1 MSMPRTTLRHI
12 SLKTRVALAM
22 AAVFVT
28 VVGTLAVLGLR
39 YFETEFRNSLYTQ
52 QYALVSSLATSIDEK
67 IRITQDALNLSSRHL
82 SREALSDPELAQ
94 RSLDRMAALHSLF
107 DNGLFLISPEG
118 KVIAESPYKPDQRGR
133 DMTNRKFFQVA
144 AATLKPHISVPY
156 LSSDAPGQ
164 PALMMTS
171 PLLGERGELIGILQ
185 GSFDLLGRNF
195 LANLRQTKIGHSGY
209 VFITDLNRTM
219 IMHPDAIRLMSE
231 AARPGKNELYDQA
244 LTGFEGSG
252 PTVTSHGQAM
262 FSSFKRLSTT
272 GWILAANYPITEA
285 EAPLRQ
291 AQRYFLLALG
301 LGTGIVLLVAW
312 LIMHRLLAP
321 LATLTRHVQE
331 LPNKTGTNRL
341 LPVTSGG
348 EIGTL
353 MQASNAMVNA
363 LDAQQQT
370 LRDSEARFRSLT
382 ALSTDWYWEQDAE
395 FRFTQMSIERIR
407 ADIEPF
413 IGKTRWELPL
423 EGVTPGQ
430 WAEHRRLLEQ
440 HQPFRDF
447 VYQVRA
453 DNGELHTFSI
463 SGTPFF
469 DEQGVFRGY
478 RGVGSDITARM
489 TAEQRIEFLAYHD
502 TLTGLPNRLLLQDRF
517 EQAIAQ
523 AQRSNTRVALLFL
536 DLDSFKSIN
545 DTLGHHCGDA
555 LLKAVAER
563 LKECVRDTD
572 TISRQGGDE
581 FLIVL
586 RDLPDTDVAAEVMI
600 KIMDCLQAP
609 LVTHGN
615 EITTTVSMGATVF
628 PEDGTD
634 FETLLKKADLA
645 MYRAKEAGRNTY
657 RFFDEAMNAE
667 SVDHL
672 QLLGGLRRA
681 LERHEFMLHYQPQID
696 LASGKVIGVEALLR
710 WQHPELGLIEPQR
723 FIPVAEESGLIVP
736 IGQWVLFEACR
747 QAMAWQQAGLP
758 PLTMAVNFSGVQF
771 KRGDVEQSVRRALQ
785 ESGLAPA
792 LLELELTESILIQNV
807 DGVLA
812 SLQNLKQLGVQLSI
826 DDFGTGYS
834 SLAYL
839 KRFDIDRLKIDRTFV
854 RDLATDPDDA
864 AIVRAI
870 IQMAHS
876 LSLRT
881 IAEGVETEDM
891 LTQLRTF
898 GCDEVQGFL
907 FARPMPAADMAH
919 YLTTSVASA

>member
-1 MSMPRTTLRHI
+1 MIMPRPKPRHI

-22 AAVFVT
+22 SVLFIG
-28 VVGTLAVLGLR
+28 VVGAMALLGLR
-39 YFETEFRNSLYTQ
+39 YFEAEFRNSLYAQ
-52 QYALVSSLATSIDEK
+52 QYTLVSSLATSVDEK
-67 IRITQDALNLSSRHL
+67 IRITQDALNLSAQHL
-82 SREALSDPELAQ
+82 PHEALSDPELAQ
-94 RSLDRMAALHSLF
+94 RLLDRMAALHSLF
-107 DNGLFLISPEG
+107 DNGLFLISAEG
-118 KVIAESPYKPDQRGR
+118 KVIAESPYKPDRRGR
-133 DMTNRKFFQVA
+133 DITNRKFFQIT
-144 AATLKPHISVPY
+144 AATLKPHISSPY
-156 LSSDAPGQ
+156 LSSYLPGQ

-171 PLLGERGELIGILQ
+171 PLLNDRGELIGILQ

-195 LANLRQTKIGHSGY
+195 LANLNQIKIGHTGY
-209 VFITDLNRTM
+209 IFITDQERTV
-219 IMHPDAIRLMSE
+219 IMHPDSIRLMME
-231 AARPGKNELYDQA
+231 AARPGKNELYDRA
-244 LTGFEGSG
+244 LAGFEGSG

-272 GWILAANYPITEA
+272 GWILAANYPVAEA

-291 AQRYFLLALG
+291 AQRYFLLALA

-312 LIMHRLLAP
+312 LIMRRFMAP

-331 LPNKTGTNRL
+331 LPGKTGADRL
-341 LPVTSGG
+341 LSVNGG
-348 EIGTL
+348 GTEIDTL
-353 MQASNAMVNA
+353 MLASNTMVRT
-363 LDAQQQT
+363 LDQQQQT

-382 ALSTDWYWEQDAE
+382 ELSTDWYWEQDAE
-395 FRFTQMSIERIR
+395 FRFTQMSIGRIR
-407 ADIEPF
+407 ADVEPF

-423 EGVTPGQ
+423 EGVTPVQ
-430 WAEHRRLLEQ
+430 WAEHRKQLER
-440 HQPFRDF
+440 HEPFKNF

-463 SGTPFF
+463 SGTPIL
-469 DEQGVFRGY
+469 DEQGRFRGY
-478 RGVGSDITARM
+478 RGVGTDITDRM

-502 TLTGLPNRLLLQDRF
+502 PLTGLPNRLLLQDRF

-523 AQRSNTRVALLFL
+523 AQRDNSRVALLFL

-555 LLKAVAER
+555 LLKKVAER

-572 TISRQGGDE
+572 AISRQGGDE

-586 RDLPDTDVAAEVMI
+586 RDLPDADVAAEVMT
-600 KIMDCLQAP
+600 KVMERLQEP
-609 LVTHGN
+609 FTPDGHEVT
-615 EITTTVSMGATVF
+615 TSVSMGATIF
-628 PEDGTD
+628 PEDGND

-667 SVDHL
+667 TIDHL
-672 QLLGGLRRA
+672 QLLRGLRRA
-681 LERHEFMLHYQPQID
+681 LERHEFTLYYQPQID
-696 LASGKVIGVEALLR
+696 LASNKVIGVEALLR

-723 FIPVAEESGLIVP
+723 FVPVAEESGLIVP
-736 IGQWVLFEACR
+736 IGQWVLLEACR

-771 KRGDVEQSVRRALQ
+771 KRGDVEQSVRRALE
-785 ESGLAPA
+785 ESGLPPA

-807 DGVLA
+807 DGVLV
-812 SLQNLKQLGVQLSI
+812 SLQNLKRLGVQLSI

-870 IQMAHS
+870 IQMANS
-876 LSLRT
+876 LNLRT

-891 LTQLRTF
+891 LTQLRAF

-907 FARPMPAADMAH
+907 FARPMPATDMARFI
-919 YLTTSVASA
+919 SDQQDR

>member
-1 MSMPRTTLRHI
+1 MPRPILRHI

-22 AAVFVT
+22 GILFIG
-28 VVGTLAVLGLR
+28 VVGTMALLGLR
-39 YFETEFRNSLYTQ
+39 YFEAEFRNSLFAQ
-52 QYALVSSLATSIDEK
+52 QYTLVSSLATSVDEK
-67 IRITQDALNLSSRHL
+67 IRITQDALNLSANHL
-82 SREALSDPELAQ
+82 PREALSDPELAQ
-94 RSLDRMAALHSLF
+94 RLLDRMAALHSLF

-118 KVIAESPYKPDQRGR
+118 KVIAESPYKPDRRGR
-133 DMTNRKFFQVA
+133 DITNRKFFQVT
-144 AATLKPHISVPY
+144 AATLKPYISSPY
-156 LSSDAPGQ
+156 LSSYLPGQ

-171 PLLGERGELIGILQ
+171 PLLNDRGELIGILQ

-195 LANLRQTKIGHSGY
+195 LANLNQVKIGHSGY
-209 VFITDLNRTM
+209 VFITDQERTV
-219 IMHPDAIRLMSE
+219 IMHPDPIRLMME
-231 AARPGKNELYDQA
+231 AARPGKNELYDRA
-244 LTGFEGSG
+244 LAGFEGSG
-252 PTVTSHGQAM
+252 PTITSHGQAM

-272 GWILAANYPITEA
+272 GWILAANYPVAEA

-291 AQRYFLLALG
+291 AQRYFLLALA

-312 LIMHRLLAP
+312 LIMRRIMAP

-331 LPNKTGTNRL
+331 LPGKTGADRL

-353 MQASNAMVNA
+353 MQASNAMVRT
-363 LDAQQQT
+363 LDEQQQT

-382 ALSTDWYWEQDAE
+382 ELSTDWYWEQNAE
-395 FRFTQMSIERIR
+395 FRFTQMSIGRIR
-407 ADIEPF
+407 TDVEPF

-423 EGVTPGQ
+423 EGVTPAQ

-440 HQPFRDF
+440 HEPFKGF

-453 DNGELHTFSI
+453 DNGELHTFSV

-469 DEQGVFRGY
+469 DEQGLFRGY
-478 RGVGSDITARM
+478 RGVGSDITDRM

-502 TLTGLPNRLLLQDRF
+502 PLTGLPNRLLLQDRF
-517 EQAIAQ
+517 EQAVAQ
-523 AQRSNTRVALLFL
+523 AQRDNSRVALLFL

-555 LLKAVAER
+555 LLKKVAER

-572 TISRQGGDE
+572 AISRQGGDE

-586 RDLPDTDVAAEVMI
+586 RDLPDADVAAEVMT
-600 KIMDCLQAP
+600 KVMERLQEP
-609 LVTHGN
+609 FTPDGH
-615 EITTTVSMGATVF
+615 EMITTSVSIGATIF
-628 PEDGTD
+628 PEDGND

-645 MYRAKEAGRNTY
+645 MYRAKEAGRNAY

-667 SVDHL
+667 TVDHL
-672 QLLGGLRRA
+672 QLLRGLRRA
-681 LERHEFMLHYQPQID
+681 LERHEFTLYYQPQID
-696 LASGKVIGVEALLR
+696 LASGRVIGVEALLR

-747 QAMAWQQAGLP
+747 QAMAWQRAGLP

-771 KRGDVEQSVRRALQ
+771 KRGDVEQSVRRALK
-785 ESGLAPA
+785 ESGLPPA

-812 SLQNLKQLGVQLSI
+812 SLQNLKRLGVQLSI

-870 IQMAHS
+870 IQMANS
-876 LSLRT
+876 LNLRT

-891 LTQLRTF
+891 LAQLRAF

-907 FARPMPAADMAH
+907 FARPMPAADMARF
-919 YLTTSVASA
+919 LTDQTTR

>member
-1 MSMPRTTLRHI
+1 MGILFI
-12 SLKTRVALAM
+12 G
-22 AAVFVT
+22 
-28 VVGTLAVLGLR
+28 VVGTMALLGLR
-39 YFETEFRNSLYTQ
+39 YFEAEFRNSLFAQ
-52 QYALVSSLATSIDEK
+52 QYTLVSSLATSVDEK
-67 IRITQDALNLSSRHL
+67 IRITQDALNLSANHL
-82 SREALSDPELAQ
+82 PREALSDPELAQ
-94 RSLDRMAALHSLF
+94 RLLDRMAALHSLF

-118 KVIAESPYKPDQRGR
+118 KVIAESPYKPDRRGR
-133 DMTNRKFFQVA
+133 DITNRKFFQVT
-144 AATLKPHISVPY
+144 AATLKPYISSPY
-156 LSSDAPGQ
+156 LSSYLPGQ

-171 PLLGERGELIGILQ
+171 PLLNDRGELIGILQ

-195 LANLRQTKIGHSGY
+195 LANLNQVKIGHSGY
-209 VFITDLNRTM
+209 VFITDQERTV
-219 IMHPDAIRLMSE
+219 IMHPDPIRLMME
-231 AARPGKNELYDQA
+231 AARPGKNELYDRA
-244 LTGFEGSG
+244 LAGFEGSG
-252 PTVTSHGQAM
+252 PTITSHGQAM
-262 FSSFKRLSTT
+262 LSSFKRLSTT
-272 GWILAANYPITEA
+272 GWILAANYPVAEA

-291 AQRYFLLALG
+291 AQRYFLLALA

-312 LIMHRLLAP
+312 LIMRRIMAP

-331 LPNKTGTNRL
+331 LPGKTGADRL

-353 MQASNAMVNA
+353 MQASNAMVRT
-363 LDAQQQT
+363 LDEQQQI
-370 LRDSEARFRSLT
+370 LRNSEARFRSLT
-382 ALSTDWYWEQDAE
+382 ELSTDWYWEQDAE
-395 FRFTQMSIERIR
+395 FRFTQISIGRIR
-407 ADIEPF
+407 ADVEPF

-423 EGVTPGQ
+423 EGVAPAQ

-440 HQPFRDF
+440 HEPFKDF

-453 DNGELHTFSI
+453 DSGELHTFSI

-469 DEQGVFRGY
+469 DEQGLFRGY
-478 RGVGSDITARM
+478 RGVGSDITDRM

-502 TLTGLPNRLLLQDRF
+502 PLTGLPNRLLLQDRF

-523 AQRSNTRVALLFL
+523 AQRDNSRVALLFL

-555 LLKAVAER
+555 LLKKVAER

-572 TISRQGGDE
+572 AISRQGGDE

-586 RDLPDTDVAAEVMI
+586 RDLPDADVAAEVMT
-600 KIMDCLQAP
+600 KVMERLQEP
-609 LVTHGN
+609 FTPDGH
-615 EITTTVSMGATVF
+615 EMITTSVSIGATIF
-628 PEDGTD
+628 PEDGND

-645 MYRAKEAGRNTY
+645 MYRAKEAGRNAY

-667 SVDHL
+667 TVDHL
-672 QLLGGLRRA
+672 QLLRGLRRA
-681 LERHEFMLHYQPQID
+681 LERNEFALYYQPQIE
-696 LASGKVIGVEALLR
+696 LASDRVIGVEALLR

-771 KRGDVEQSVRRALQ
+771 KRGDVEQSVRRALE
-785 ESGLAPA
+785 ESGLPPA

-812 SLQNLKQLGVQLSI
+812 SLQNLKRLGVQLSI

-870 IQMAHS
+870 IQMANS
-876 LSLRT
+876 LNLRT
-881 IAEGVETEDM
+881 IAEGVETQDM
-891 LTQLRTF
+891 LAQLRAF

-907 FARPMPAADMAH
+907 FARPMPAADMVRF
-919 YLTTSVASA
+919 LTDQTNR